1 METNRKFIINN
12 KIKQV
17 LLDNRQTASSFADTI
32 GVQRSTISHI
42 LAYRN
47 RPSSELIQRIT
58 REYPKYTYDWFF
70 NDDIEANDFPIEDT
84 DNQQV
89 GLRQYNKIVAP
100 KLDKT
105 KFVHDTPSTTHV
117 AGLRGPR
124 KMGESVVPT
133 QNKRV
138 VRVMIFYADH
148 TCESF
153 DSL

>member
-1 METNRKFIINN
+1 METNRKFVINN

-47 RPSSELIQRIT
+47 RPSSELIQRVT
-58 REYPKYTYDWFF
+58 KEYPKYTYDWFF
-70 NDDIEANDFPIEDT
+70 NDEIEAVDFPAKLVDY
-84 DNQQV
+84 QQV
-89 GLRQYNKIVAP
+89 GIRKYTKIVASE
-100 KLDKT
+100 LDKT
-105 KFVHDTPSTTHV
+105 KPTINTPATTHV
-117 AGLRGPR
+117 AGVRGPL
-124 KMGESVVPT
+124 KIGESIASI
-133 QNKRV
+133 QNKQV